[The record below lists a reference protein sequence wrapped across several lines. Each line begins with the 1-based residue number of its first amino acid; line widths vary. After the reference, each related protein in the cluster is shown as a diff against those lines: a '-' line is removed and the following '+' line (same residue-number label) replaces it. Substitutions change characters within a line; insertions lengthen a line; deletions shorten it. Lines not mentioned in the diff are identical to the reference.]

1 MAHVVHTGFGR
12 ICGRPEEGV
21 LAFRGIPYAQPP
33 IGPLRF
39 RPPQKPAAWTGV
51 REAFTYGPA
60 AMQVGNPM
68 TAHSPRPDILALRQF

>member
-1 MAHVVHTGFGR
+1 MAPSSTPVPAGFVAV
-12 ICGRPEEGV
+12 PEEGV

-39 RPPQKPAAWTGV
+39 RPPQKPVAWSGV

-68 TAHSPRPDILALRQF
+68 AARRVRSRRR